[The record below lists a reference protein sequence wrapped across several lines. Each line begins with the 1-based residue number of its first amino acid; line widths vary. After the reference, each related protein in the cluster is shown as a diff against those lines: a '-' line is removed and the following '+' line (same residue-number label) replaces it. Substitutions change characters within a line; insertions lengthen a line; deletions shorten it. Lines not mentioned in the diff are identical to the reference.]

1 MGKKGGSW
9 FTAVKRAF
17 RSHARDSE
25 SSDSKKSNFSSKVKG
40 EELDAGKEEKK
51 KKAPKEK
58 RKWAFGKSSH
68 HDRHEKAASDV
79 DDFHPKEKTTSS
91 QDEVAPGTGNVEKH
105 AIAVAVATA
114 AVAEAAV
121 ASAQAAA
128 HVVRLTRPSNQRE
141 VNARELWEVNPREL
155 WAATKIQTAFR
166 GYLARRALRALK
178 GLVRLQA
185 LVRGYNVRKQTNTTL
200 RCMQALV
207 RVQARVRDRR
217 LRLAEETHQS
227 AQRPP
232 PEKRYQEALEIRS
245 MSHSRNDLQED
256 WDESARTVE
265 EIQAKAQIKH
275 EAAVKRER
283 ALAYAFSHQLWR
295 SGTKAGASTFL
306 EGDSDKAHWGWSWL
320 ERWMAARPWESR
332 TVEKDCR
339 SADEIA
345 VKTVE
350 VDMARSNSTTNN
362 RSRHHSQ
369 PPPNSFL
376 SSPGRKSHH
385 YQSPVTPSP
394 AARSAT
400 HVRSASP
407 RSCGGRKSNSNYN
420 EEIHTPAS
428 LSSGPRL
435 GSRRTTVLDY
445 TSVHDDYSYAYSPA
459 VPNYMTATESAR
471 AKIRSQS
478 APRQRPATPEK
489 ERLSSVKKRLSFP
502 AVATDASSMASSA
515 VARKS
520 PSLRSPSLKSMPGP
534 IRIERSNFSAS
545 ESNNGEET
553 TPSSIGDLR
562 KWLR

>member
-17 RSHARDSE
+17 RSHTKDSE
-25 SSDSKKSNFSSKVKG
+25 SSDSKKSNFSFKDKG
-40 EELDAGKEEKK
+40 EEHNAGKEEKK
-51 KKAPKEK
+51 KKGPKEK
-58 RKWAFGKSSH
+58 LKWAFGKSSH
-68 HDRHEKAASDV
+68 QDRHEKAASDV
-79 DDFHPKEKTTSS
+79 DDFHPKDKTISS
-91 QDEVAPGTGNVEKH
+91 PDEVVPVTEKIEKH

-128 HVVRLTRPSNQRE
+128 QVVRLTRPSTHRE
-141 VNARELWEVNPREL
+141 INPREL
-155 WAATKIQTAFR
+155 RAAIKIQTAFR

-217 LRLAEETHQS
+217 LRLAEETQQS
-227 AQRPP
+227 AQRPH

-245 MSHSRNDLQED
+245 LSHSRNDLQED

-275 EAAVKRER
+275 EAAMKRER

-295 SGTKAGASTFL
+295 SGTKPGASTFL

-339 SADEIA
+339 SADEMA

-385 YQSPVTPSP
+385 YQPPPVTPSP
-394 AARSAT
+394 AAKSAT
-400 HVRSASP
+400 PHVRSASP
-407 RSCGGRKSNSNYN
+407 RSCGGRKSNYN
-420 EEIHTPAS
+420 EDIHTPAS
-428 LSSGPRL
+428 LSGGARL
-435 GSRRTTVLDY
+435 GSRRTTVVDY
-445 TSVHDDYSYAYSPA
+445 SSVHDDDSFAYSPA

-478 APRQRPATPEK
+478 APRQRPGTPEK

-515 VARKS
+515 VPRKS

-534 IRIERSNFSAS
+534 IRIERSNFSVS

>member
-17 RSHARDSE
+17 RSHAKDSE

-40 EELDAGKEEKK
+40 EESDAGKEEKK
-51 KKAPKEK
+51 KKCPKEK

-68 HDRHEKAASDV
+68 QDRHEKVASDV
-79 DDFHPKEKTTSS
+79 DGFHPKEKTTSS
-91 QDEVAPGTGNVEKH
+91 QDEVAPVTEKVEKH

-128 HVVRLTRPSNQRE
+128 QVVRLTRPSNQR
-141 VNARELWEVNPREL
+141 EVNPREL

-232 PEKRYQEALEIRS
+232 AEKRYQEALEIRS

-295 SGTKAGASTFL
+295 SGTKPGASTFL

-339 SADEIA
+339 SADEMA

-362 RSRHHSQ
+362 RSRYHSQ

-376 SSPGRKSHH
+376 ASPGRKSHH
-385 YQSPVTPSP
+385 YQSPITPSP

-407 RSCGGRKSNSNYN
+407 RSCGGRKSNYN

-445 TSVHDDYSYAYSPA
+445 SSVHDDDSYAYSPA

-478 APRQRPATPEK
+478 APRQRPGTPEK
-489 ERLSSVKKRLSFP
+489 ERSSSVKKRLSFP
-502 AVATDASSMASSA
+502 AVAADASSMASSA

>member
-17 RSHARDSE
+17 RSHNKDSE
-25 SSDSKKSNFSSKVKG
+25 SSDSKKSNFSFKVK
-40 EELDAGKEEKK
+40 EEEHNAGKEEKK
-51 KKAPKEK
+51 KKIPKEK

-68 HDRHEKAASDV
+68 QDRHEKPTSDTE
-79 DDFHPKEKTTSS
+79 DFHPKEKTTSS
-91 QDEVAPGTGNVEKH
+91 HDEVASVTEKHEKH

-121 ASAQAAA
+121 VSAQAAA
-128 HVVRLTRPSNQRE
+128 QVVRLTRPSTHR
-141 VNARELWEVNPREL
+141 EVNPRQL
-155 WAATKIQTAFR
+155 WAAIKIQTAFR

-227 AQRPP
+227 AQCPN
-232 PEKRYQEALEIRS
+232 PEKRYQEALEIKS
-245 MSHSRNDLQED
+245 LSHSRNDLQED
-256 WDESARTVE
+256 WDESARTIE

-295 SGTKAGASTFL
+295 SGTKPGASTFL

-339 SADEIA
+339 SVDDMA

-350 VDMARSNSTTNN
+350 VDMARSNSTANN

-369 PPPNSFL
+369 PPPNFL
-376 SSPGRKSHH
+376 ASPGRKSHH
-385 YQSPVTPSP
+385 HQSPVTPSP
-394 AARSAT
+394 AAKSAT
-400 HVRSASP
+400 AAGLHVRSASP
-407 RSCGGRKSNSNYN
+407 RSCGGRKSNYN
-420 EEIHTPAS
+420 EEIHTPAAS

-435 GSRRTTVLDY
+435 GSRRTTVVDY
-445 TSVHDDYSYAYSPA
+445 SSVHDDDSLAYSTA

-478 APRQRPATPEK
+478 APRQRPGTPEK

-515 VARKS
+515 VPRKS

-534 IRIERSNFSAS
+534 IRIERSNFSVS